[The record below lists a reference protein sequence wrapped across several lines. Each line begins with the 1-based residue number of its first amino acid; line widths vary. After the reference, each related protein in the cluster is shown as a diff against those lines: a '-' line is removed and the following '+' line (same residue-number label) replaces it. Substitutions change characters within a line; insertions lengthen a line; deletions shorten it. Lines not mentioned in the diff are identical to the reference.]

1 VNRVSA
7 KYDGGSFHISAIRI
21 AWYECSLSA
30 LNMFENFT
38 HTLAFICV
46 GLLFTSALYASVG
59 HGGASAYLA
68 VMGLAGFAPLEMKS
82 IALSLNIAVSAL
94 ALIAFLRAG
103 HFQVKLFL
111 PLAIA
116 SVPAAFIGGWLQ
128 LPNPVFKW
136 ILAAALLFGAWR
148 LAFYNKS
155 ENADI
160 RPANIYALIGL
171 GIGIGFLSGLIG
183 IGGGIFL
190 TPLLILF
197 HWSNSKTAAA
207 ISAAFIFV
215 NSISGL
221 AGFLTKGGDISGT
234 TLYLLPS
241 VLLGGYLGAHWGSN
255 RAQNPALMRALAL
268 VLVIA
273 AAKFLIV

>member
-1 VNRVSA
+1 
-7 KYDGGSFHISAIRI
+7 
-21 AWYECSLSA
+21 
-30 LNMFENFT
+30 MFENFS
-38 HTLAFICV
+38 HTLAFLCL
-46 GLLFTSALYASVG
+46 GLFFASALYASVG

-68 VMGLAGFAPLEMKS
+68 VMGLAGFVPAEMKP
-82 IALSLNIAVSAL
+82 IALCLNIAVSAL

-103 HFQVKLFL
+103 HFRMKLFL

-116 SVPAAFIGGWLQ
+116 SVPAAYIGGWLQ

-148 LAFYNKS
+148 LVFANKS
-155 ENADI
+155 ENTDT
-160 RPANIYALIGL
+160 RPANLVALIAL
-171 GIGIGFLSGLIG
+171 GTAIGFLSGLIG

-221 AGFLTKGGDISGT
+221 AGFLTKGGAIPEIT
-234 TLYLLPS
+234 AYLLPA
-241 VLLGGYLGAHWGSN
+241 VLLGGSIGSYWGSN
-255 RAQNPALMRALAL
+255 RAQSPALMRALAL

-273 AAKFLIV
+273 AAKFLVV

>member
-1 VNRVSA
+1 
-7 KYDGGSFHISAIRI
+7 
-21 AWYECSLSA
+21 
-30 LNMFENFT
+30 MFENLP
-38 HTLAFICV
+38 TLLAIVCI
-46 GLLFTSALYASVG
+46 GLLLASMLYASVG

-68 VMGLAGFAPLEMKS
+68 VMGLAGFAPLEMKP

-103 HFQVKLFL
+103 HFRAKLFL
-111 PLAIA
+111 PLAIS

-128 LPNPVFKW
+128 LPNPIFKW

-148 LAFYNKS
+148 LAFGKKTDN
-155 ENADI
+155 EEI
-160 RPANIYALIGL
+160 RSPNIILLIAL
-171 GIGIGFLSGLIG
+171 GISIGFLSGLIG

-221 AGFLTKGGDISGT
+221 AGFLTKGGVIPDKA
-234 TLYLLPS
+234 LYLLPA
-241 VLLGGYLGAHWGSN
+241 VLLGGYIGAHWGSN